1 MIILMN
7 DIDYTGWIG
16 TTGAGGAGIGCKNLS
31 FTLGAQ
37 VTAYRDPEKPN
48 NNWEDHPEWF
58 YNMTFIK

>member
-1 MIILMN
+1 M
-7 DIDYTGWIG
+7 G
-16 TTGAGGAGIGCKNLS
+16 TTGAGGAGIGCEKLR

-58 YNMTFIK
+58 YNMPFIK